1 MGRIIVKT
9 PVTVRRW
16 ALLIVVAS
24 ASTLPRP
31 AAAFPQPPQ
40 PPPAP
45 PTVAVTVDV
54 IGTTPLPGVDVTLDK
69 MPSPV
74 QTAIARDLDEAG
86 TLDLSAFLNRRMT
99 GVYVNET
106 QGNPFQPDVNYRGYT
121 ASPLLGTPQ
130 GLSIFMDG
138 VRLNQPFGEVVS
150 WDLIPRLAISSLT
163 LIPGSNPLFGLNT
176 LGGALSIQTKDGH
189 ANAGTSVQATYGGHL
204 RRNLEFEHGGF
215 RSTGLQWYIAGNLF
229 AEDGWRDASPSDVR
243 QIFAKL
249 GWHGAKSDI
258 DLSSSFADTALTG
271 NGLQDQRLLVRDYA
285 SVYTSPDQ
293 TSNRA
298 GLVNL
303 GWRVRH
309 TPTVTFSG
317 NAYYR
322 DIRTHTLNG
331 DINDDALDQSLYQ
344 PSAAERAALAAV
356 GITGVPASGLTA
368 TNTPFPSLRCIA
380 NALLRDRPAERCDGL
395 LNRTGTSQHTA
406 GAAAQ
411 ATRLGSL
418 GRTRHQLTAG
428 AGFDRSAV
436 GFTQTSELGYLNAD
450 RTVTGVG
457 AFGDGVTGGSVND
470 VPYDTRVDLGGTI
483 HTLSAYGTDTLTAG
497 AWSVTLSGRV
507 NRIAIDNR
515 DRIRP
520 GGDAR
525 NRRADG

>member
-1 MGRIIVKT
+1 MTFRLC
-9 PVTVRRW
+9 
-16 ALLIVVAS
+16 ALLIVIAAGS
-24 ASTLPRP
+24 AWPRP
-31 AAAFPQPPQ
+31 AGAFPQAPQPQ

-74 QTAIARDLDEAG
+74 QTFIARDLDEAG
-86 TLDLSAFLNRRMT
+86 TIDLSAFLNRRMN

-150 WDLIPRLAISSLT
+150 WDLIPRLAIASLT

-189 ANAGTSVQATYGGHL
+189 ANAGTSVQATFGSNL
-204 RRNLEFEHGGF
+204 RRNVEFEHGGF
-215 RSTGLQWYIAGNLF
+215 RSTGLQWYVAGNLF

-243 QIFAKL
+243 QVFSKL
-249 GWHGAKSDI
+249 GWHGAKTDI
-258 DLSSSFADTALTG
+258 DLSSSFADTSLTG
-271 NGLQDQRLLVRDYA
+271 NGLQDERLLARDYA

-293 TSNRA
+293 TNNRA
-298 GLVNL
+298 GLINL
-303 GWRVRH
+303 GWRVRN
-309 TPTVTFSG
+309 TPALTWSG

-331 DINDDALDQSLYQ
+331 DINEISLDQSVYQ
-344 PSAAERAALAAV
+344 PNAAERAALAAI
-356 GITGVPASGLTA
+356 GMTGVPASGLNA
-368 TNTPFPSLRCIA
+368 ANTPFPSLRCIA
-380 NALLRDRPAERCDGL
+380 SARLRDEPADTCNGL
-395 LNRTGTSQHTA
+395 VNHTSTSQHTA

-428 AGFDRSAV
+428 AAFDRSTV
-436 GFTQTSELGYLNAD
+436 GFTQTGELGYLNAN

-457 AFGDGVTGGSVND
+457 AFGDGMTGGSVD
-470 VPYDTRVDLGGTI
+470 GEPYDTRVDLDGTI
-483 HTLSAYGTDTLTAG
+483 HTLSAYGTDT
-497 AWSVTLSGRV
+497 
-507 NRIAIDNR
+507 
-515 DRIRP
+515 
-520 GGDAR
+520 
-525 NRRADG
+525 